1 MNARKT
7 GATASAASA
16 GRGKGWL
23 VKGLIGA
30 VVAAVLFG
38 FVLSGCSRVSTQPDE
53 VLLHYAGGTF
63 EAIKFERCINPSSG
77 ATLLGPGDTSYSY
90 PYGQRTFDF
99 SGSDDAESQVISV
112 VSKDNVEMRVAGSAT
127 FTLNTDCKTL
137 RQFHEKI
144 GLKYGAYLDEDDDG
158 WNRMLNFY
166 FKQPLDRAM
175 DAASQEF
182 EWKKLF
188 NDPTI
193 KQQWEARVG
202 QLARQFIKETSGGDY
217 FCNPNYAGS
226 GDCGD
231 VVLTIQKPEPPESLI
246 NALAAEQAA
255 KAENAAQAQRNAKVR
270 TELESIKDLV
280 SVLGPQGAILWKAI
294 QDGKVEVIP
303 VPQNGS
309 IEISPRGNTGR
320 Q

>member
-1 MNARKT
+1 MNTRKT
-7 GATASAASA
+7 NDTVSS
-16 GRGKGWL
+16 GRGRLIKWL
-23 VKGLIGA
+23 
-30 VVAAVLFG
+30 VAAVAAVVVLG
-38 FVLSGCSRVSTQPDE
+38 IMLSGCSRVSTQPDE

-99 SGSDDAESQVISV
+99 SGTGDAESKPIRI
-112 VSKDNVEMRVAGSAT
+112 VSKDNVEMSVAGSAT
-127 FTLNTDCKTL
+127 FTLNTSCKTL
-137 RQFHEKI
+137 QQFHEKI
-144 GLKYGAYLDEDDDG
+144 GLKYRAYNDDDESPG

-182 EWKKLF
+182 EWRKLF
-188 NDPTI
+188 NDPAV
-193 KQQWEARVG
+193 KQQWETRVG

-217 FCNPNYAGS
+217 FCNQNYSGS

-231 VVLTIQKPEPPESLI
+231 VALTIQKPEPPKSLVD
-246 NALAAEQAA
+246 ALASEQAA
-255 KAENAAQAQRNAKVR
+255 KAENVAQTQRNAKVR

-280 SVLGPQGAILWKAI
+280 GVLGPQGAILWKAI

-303 VPQNGS
+303 VPQNGN
-309 IEISPRGNTGR
+309 INITPRGRG
-320 Q
+320 